1 MQCTNLRVCMQK
13 EREVTWTRVFLKVFA
28 KLLQSSNKLGQIV
41 LMPPLPWIS
50 FCFWHSRTM
59 QVLFWLNRQPF
70 HWHALPWFHYTVLW
84 CCCTAY
90 QELLAPQLKMDGKD
104 WMVKIAKGIHANK
117 TISPLW
123 KDIHRPVR
131 FTSSIRSKFKYLIL
145 LRGRLFDVKCTS
157 SARPA
162 TTSVNWKQF
171 KNSRSITYNG
181 VEDDP
186 SRKKLVNSL
195 KSSYK
200 RQKIV
205 CARPD

>member
-1 MQCTNLRVCMQK
+1 
-13 EREVTWTRVFLKVFA
+13 
-28 KLLQSSNKLGQIV
+28 
-41 LMPPLPWIS
+41 
-50 FCFWHSRTM
+50 
-59 QVLFWLNRQPF
+59 
-70 HWHALPWFHYTVLW
+70 
-84 CCCTAY
+84 
-90 QELLAPQLKMDGKD
+90 
-104 WMVKIAKGIHANK
+104 MVKIAKGIHANK
-117 TISPLW
+117 AISPLW
-123 KDIHRPVR
+123 KDIYRPVR

-186 SRKKLVNSL
+186 SRKKKLVNSL

-205 CARPD
+205 CVQDRTRHTDLILTVWLLSTTCTSLGSQILPSFPGWLGDNSQTTSLPMSRNRSCISNWFELLIVKEPSTRKFISISEKKPRPYSISITYSLSESKNEHDIAFVLS